1 LFSKTFFY
9 PLDKMLRKTSVVLI
23 GKKSGNTMIGKKSG
37 NMPQKSVLEQSP
49 KKERPM
55 KSAIEKY

>member
-1 LFSKTFFY
+1 
-9 PLDKMLRKTSVVLI
+9 MLRKTSVVLI

>member
-1 LFSKTFFY
+1 
-9 PLDKMLRKTSVVLI
+9 MLRKTSFVMI

-37 NMPQKSVLEQSP
+37 NTPYKSVLEQSP

-55 KSAIEKY
+55 KSEIEKY